1 MITGIINQTK
11 TAKEDTEIASEKE
24 VLEVS
29 SINAMAKDRNG
40 DVTKNN
46 LDIELDKNIGN
57 GKYEST
63 EIEEGIVVTFTESD
77 RSYLV
82 DVDGKVESFDIVK
95 DTTPWE
101 LAGSGTEEDPYLIE
115 SIEDLVQFSNEVNQ
129 TSTKFESK
137 YIKLAVT
144 LDFNSEL
151 SYCDATTK
159 VSEKTNRI
167 IEKDD
172 NGVEIKTLLTSGI
185 GFNPI
190 SFSGIFDGNQK
201 EVRNLYINRPDEDY
215 VGLFGKSWNIEIRE
229 LGVSGNVIGKQYV
242 AGIIGYAEVVNMS
255 YCFNKATINGD
266 DLTAGIIG
274 IVHGD
279 NSSINSCYNMGKVN
293 GKGTVRSSY
302 ASTGGITG
310 LMTDFAKIT
319 NSYNGENVEA
329 ETYGIGGICGYHI
342 GEIYN
347 CANIG
352 NITGKKGGNTYASV
366 GGIVGEKMSLEP
378 EPPKIINSFNWGNI
392 KNEDTG
398 NFEKKGG
405 IIGKIDADKE
415 YKIENNYYL
424 KNTAIGGIDSKD
436 IEGQAEA
443 LEFSEM
449 PKVIDVIQDQIEID
463 NEMVNVWKE
472 DTENINNGYPIL
484 YWQ

>member
-101 LAGSGTEEDPYLIE
+101 LAGSGTEEEPYLIE
-115 SIEDLVQFSNEVNQ
+115 SIEDLVEFSKEVNQ
-129 TSTKFESK
+129 SSNKFQNK
-137 YIKLAVT
+137 YIKLAIT

-151 SYCDATTK
+151 SYCDSTTK

-172 NGVEIKTLLTSGI
+172 NGIEIKEFLTSGS
-185 GFNPI
+185 GFAPI
-190 SFSGIFDGNQK
+190 ENSSRLKFVFDGNNK
-201 EVRNLYINRPDEDY
+201 EIRNIYINRPEEDE
-215 VGLFGKSWNIEIRE
+215 VALFGKINGGEGQVIKN
-229 LGVSGNVIGKQYV
+229 LGVTGNIIGNSSV
-242 AGIIGYAEVVNMS
+242 AGIVGTESQAGAVIENCYNKANIKGNANFVAGIVGTNTGKILC
-255 YCFNKATINGD
+255 CFNLGTI
-266 DLTAGIIG
+266 
-274 IVHGD
+274 V
-279 NSSINSCYNMGKVN
+279 
-293 GKGTVRSSY
+293 
-302 ASTGGITG
+302 
-310 LMTDFAKIT
+310 
-319 NSYNGENVEA
+319 GEQS
-329 ETYGIGGICGYHI
+329 IGGICGSQNNYEIENCYNGGTI
-342 GEIYN
+342 GSS
-347 CANIG
+347 
-352 NITGKKGGNTYASV
+352 SV
-366 GGIVGEKMSLEP
+366 DKFFSY
-378 EPPKIINSFNWGNI
+378 S
-392 KNEDTG
+392 
-398 NFEKKGG
+398 GG
-405 IIGKIDADKE
+405 IIGHNNGGRVANCYNIGEVTGKNFVGGI
-415 YKIENNYYL
+415 IGGQSISENVQNCYYQ
-424 KNTAIGGIDSKD
+424 KGSAIGGVN
-436 IEGQAEA
+436 GQDYPNQVEV
-443 LEFSEM
+443 LDNKM
-449 PKVIDVIQDQIEID
+449 TNLINLIQNQIEID